1 MGCLASLRQVP
12 KGSDSPRAV
21 RSMFGLGASE
31 ASAAERPVKQNGR
44 QRSGDRRQGRV
55 SERGQREMET
65 ELFFFICE
73 AVVSV
78 RLTLLW
84 LLRCVQVY

>member
-65 ELFFFICE
+65 ELFFFIFG
-73 AVVSV
+73 SYFSHFFFFF
-78 RLTLLW
+78 LFSFLI
-84 LLRCVQVY
+84 